1 MNGIRNMMSGLFI
14 TFEGP
19 EGSGKSTHI
28 RRLQQWLEK
37 QGHKCL
43 ITREPG
49 GTGIA
54 ETLREIVKYHN
65 KDEQIYDE
73 TELLLFEASRAQHV
87 RHLIK
92 PALERGEIVLCDR
105 FADSSTAYQG
115 YARGLGP
122 DTVRSLNAYAI
133 GDCVPDLTLIL
144 DVPPEIGLARTIE
157 RSEARRDEDRMEA
170 EALEF
175 HRKVREGFLEI
186 ARLEPERVK
195 VVSSLDDSD
204 VVHEKIIGHTTDALA
219 KI

>member
-1 MNGIRNMMSGLFI
+1 MSGLFI

-28 RRLQQWLEK
+28 RRLKEWLEA
-37 QGHKCL
+37 QGRKCV

-49 GTGIA
+49 GTAIA

-65 KDEQIYDE
+65 EDEKIYDE

-87 RHLIK
+87 RHLIE

-122 DTVRSLNAYAI
+122 DTVRGLNAYAI

-144 DVPPEIGLARTIE
+144 DIPPEIGLQRTIE

-175 HRKVREGFLEI
+175 HHKVREGFLEI

-195 VVSSLDDSD
+195 VVSSLDEPD
-204 VVHEKIIGHTTDALA
+204 VVHKKIVGYTADALA
-219 KI
+219 KVQ